1 MHAFVET
8 FVAGPERARQGQ
20 TEFLTAVKVSNHQMT
35 GRQISPNNSFL
46 FRFGHEIRP
55 GPFTEEAFLPMR
67 AQSHCFLR

>member
-35 GRQISPNNSFL
+35 GRQIFPNNSFL

-55 GPFTEEAFLPMR
+55 GPFTEEAFLPTR
-67 AQSHCFLR
+67 AQSRCFLR